1 MYRIAKERK
10 KEFSLSVH
18 SYSPLWTSECVK
30 KKRKPNF
37 LSTDTTHI
45 KWERETN
52 RTSSHHILTA
62 AEVEERERE
71 RQTEHHPTTYSPLL
85 RSKSATSPSS
95 VAAQHVCPSV

>member
-62 AEVEERERE
+62 AEVEERHESVLR
-71 RQTEHHPTTYSPLL
+71 RCTARVSVCVTHRRHPTPLWTVRRRMGGL
-85 RSKSATSPSS
+85 RY
-95 VAAQHVCPSV
+95 